1 MIDNIMNEIKCIN
14 NIKRMKNKK
23 KLHFLLDKYG
33 SLENFRHSR
42 AFVSRNKNQTPRNN
56 IVARGS
62 NLASFF

>member
-1 MIDNIMNEIKCIN
+1 MDEIERIN

-23 KLHFLLDKYG
+23 KLHSLLDKYG
-33 SLENFRHSR
+33 TLENF

>member
-1 MIDNIMNEIKCIN
+1 
-14 NIKRMKNKK
+14 MKNKK
-23 KLHFLLDKYG
+23 KLHSLLDKYG
-33 SLENFRHSR
+33 TLENF